1 MTQIIFN
8 EYIPFNLVYTFK
20 VKIVRASAN
29 MNIMIGVNDYQKQK
43 DTRISYNT
51 ANTILYY
58 ATGEKGQKY
67 IVGAPT

>member
-1 MTQIIFN
+1 
-8 EYIPFNLVYTFK
+8 
-20 VKIVRASAN
+20 